1 MQESTLHCGHFYINL
16 LKCANEEKKIK
27 YEQESALYSPVSSI
41 LHWVEYKVIL
51 FSVCIKQFG
60 TNFGA

>member
-16 LKCANEEKKIK
+16 LKCANEEKKK
-27 YEQESALYSPVSSI
+27 YEQKSALYSPVSSI
-41 LHWVEYKVIL
+41 LHSVEYKVIL
-51 FSVCIKQFG
+51 FSVCIEQFG